1 MKETTVP
8 PKVLLAASL
17 AVAVAVLIAAFGLVP
32 GTVARTMNGRA
43 GTALP
48 APSAE
53 AVALHASLD
62 VVDLHGDAL
71 LWNRPLH
78 RRARWGHVDVPRL
91 VEGRVALQGFTTVTK
106 TPRGQ
111 NIEAND
117 GDTDNITLL
126 AILQRWPPRTWRS
139 LTERALFQADKLR
152 NAAERSGGRLR
163 VVTSPDELDDL
174 LAARRSDPALVGGF
188 LGIEGA
194 HALDGSLE
202 NLDRLHAAG
211 FRMVGLTHFFD
222 NRLGGSA
229 HGRERGGLTAFGA
242 RVLARMEALGMFA
255 DVAHASALLVDDVL
269 ARARRPVV
277 VSHGG
282 VRGTCDNQ
290 RNLTDDQLRGLAATG
305 GVVGIGLWETA
316 VCGTT
321 PEAWARAVRH
331 AADVVGVEHVALG
344 SDWDGAVAAIV
355 DASETVHLVQ
365 ALLDAGFDP
374 DEVRRIMGANALR
387 VLRAG
392 MAPGSAG

>member
-17 AVAVAVLIAAFGLVP
+17 AVGVAVLIAAFGLVP
-32 GTVARTMNGRA
+32 GAVARAMNGRA
-43 GTALP
+43 GPALP
-48 APSAE
+48 PPSAE
-53 AVALHASLD
+53 AAALHASLD

-152 NAAERSGGRLR
+152 KAAERSDGRLR
-163 VVTSPDELDDL
+163 VVTSADELDDL
-174 LAARRSDPALVGGF
+174 LAARRNDPALVGGF

-229 HGRERGGLTAFGA
+229 HGLERGGLTAFGA
-242 RVLARMEALGMFA
+242 RVLTRMEALGMFA
-255 DVAHASALLVDDVL
+255 DVAHASAPLVDDVL

-282 VRGTCDNQ
+282 VLGTCDNR
-290 RNLTDDQLRGLAATG
+290 RNLTDEQLRGLAATG

-331 AADVVGVEHVALG
+331 AADVVGVDHVALG

-365 ALLDAGFDP
+365 ALLDAGFDA

-392 MAPGSAG
+392 MAPGSVG